1 MDECIVV
8 DDVLIGWMLCV
19 IVQGFGNDLQG
30 SEESDV
36 QMQIFFA
43 K

>member
-1 MDECIVV
+1 MDEYIVA

-19 IVQGFGNDLQG
+19 LRGIGNDLQG
-30 SEESDV
+30 GEESDV
-36 QMQIFFA
+36 QVFFS